1 MTNLHA
7 AMEENLLIQKL
18 RELLARDFVHR
29 KSIESDLYR
38 SEEKYRMLI
47 DQLTDAIYLST
58 LDGTFTGCN
67 RALLEM
73 LGYSYK
79 ELMQLSVSAIYA
91 HPDDRRHLLQQ
102 LIDKGEV
109 RDYEVQLKRKN
120 GELIDCL
127 VNSSV
132 RRDQNHEIVG
142 FQGIIRDITLRK
154 KTFELQRAKDLAER
168 ANKFK
173 AEFLANMSHEIRT
186 PMNAIGGM
194 LQLLNKTN
202 LEPKQHEYLDGMQT
216 AVDSLLQI
224 INDILD
230 FSKIEAG
237 KMELDNRPFS
247 LQQTVEAIISTI
259 RFKAEEKGLELVL
272 DMDPSIPPNLQGD
285 PLRINQILLN
295 LISNAIKF
303 TPEGEVRVT
312 IRLIDKLDHKARLF
326 FSVKDTGI
334 GIEQEKLQDIFES
347 FTQASTDTTRLYG
360 GTGLGLAI
368 VKKLIDMLNGAIMVR
383 SRKGQGSEFIFE
395 LELSQTDNVQPASQS
410 EQEKDW
416 STVQDL
422 QARFLMAE
430 DHALNQLV
438 TTEMLKGRFPSLQ
451 IDVAETGRQAISL
464 FEDHN
469 YDLVLM
475 DVQMP
480 EMDGHEAAR
489 YIRTHFPKPKSEVPI
504 LAFTAYATSGEAE
517 KCLEAG
523 MNDYISKPVRA
534 TQLISKIMQM
544 LDASEQFSKEHFLQ
558 ENKVQEHISFEY
570 LNTVTED
577 DEELKLRMMRIML
590 DETPMELKSLEEA
603 AAASQWDNLRAVAH
617 KMKSTMQF
625 LGLED
630 TLETVKFIEVSARER
645 THLEQIPEKV
655 RSVVQVCT
663 RALGALQ
670 EEIDRIK

>member
-1 MTNLHA
+1 
-7 AMEENLLIQKL
+7 MEENLLIQKL

>member
-1 MTNLHA
+1 
-7 AMEENLLIQKL
+7 MEENLLIQKL

-194 LQLLNKTN
+194 LQLLNKTK

>member
-544 LDASEQFSKEHFLQ
+544 LDASEQFSKEHFLH
-558 ENKVQEHISFEY
+558 ESKVQEHISFEY

>member
-194 LQLLNKTN
+194 LQLLNKTK

-544 LDASEQFSKEHFLQ
+544 LDASEQFSKEHFLH
-558 ENKVQEHISFEY
+558 ESKVQEHISFEY

>member
-1 MTNLHA
+1 
-7 AMEENLLIQKL
+7 MEENLLIQKL

-544 LDASEQFSKEHFLQ
+544 LDASEQFSKEHFLH
-558 ENKVQEHISFEY
+558 ESKVQEHISFEY

-577 DEELKLRMMRIML
+577 DEDLKLRMMRIML

>member
-1 MTNLHA
+1 
-7 AMEENLLIQKL
+7 MEENLLIQKL

-558 ENKVQEHISFEY
+558 ESKVQEHISFEY

>member
-1 MTNLHA
+1 
-7 AMEENLLIQKL
+7 
-18 RELLARDFVHR
+18 
-29 KSIESDLYR
+29 
-38 SEEKYRMLI
+38 
-47 DQLTDAIYLST
+47 
-58 LDGTFTGCN
+58 
-67 RALLEM
+67 
-73 LGYSYK
+73 
-79 ELMQLSVSAIYA
+79 
-91 HPDDRRHLLQQ
+91 
-102 LIDKGEV
+102 
-109 RDYEVQLKRKN
+109 
-120 GELIDCL
+120 
-127 VNSSV
+127 
-132 RRDQNHEIVG
+132 
-142 FQGIIRDITLRK
+142 
-154 KTFELQRAKDLAER
+154 
-168 ANKFK
+168 
-173 AEFLANMSHEIRT
+173 
-186 PMNAIGGM
+186 
-194 LQLLNKTN
+194 
-202 LEPKQHEYLDGMQT
+202 
-216 AVDSLLQI
+216 LQI

-544 LDASEQFSKEHFLQ
+544 LDASEQFSKEHFLH
-558 ENKVQEHISFEY
+558 ESKVQEHISFEY

-577 DEELKLRMMRIML
+577 DEDLKLRMMRIML

>member
-1 MTNLHA
+1 
-7 AMEENLLIQKL
+7 MEENLLIQKL

-558 ENKVQEHISFEY
+558 QSKVQEHISFEY

>member
-1 MTNLHA
+1 
-7 AMEENLLIQKL
+7 MEENLLIQKL

-544 LDASEQFSKEHFLQ
+544 LDASEQFSKEHFLH
-558 ENKVQEHISFEY
+558 ESKVQEHISFEY

>member
-1 MTNLHA
+1 
-7 AMEENLLIQKL
+7 
-18 RELLARDFVHR
+18 
-29 KSIESDLYR
+29 
-38 SEEKYRMLI
+38 MLI

-544 LDASEQFSKEHFLQ
+544 LDASEQFSKEHFLH
-558 ENKVQEHISFEY
+558 ESKVQEHISFEY